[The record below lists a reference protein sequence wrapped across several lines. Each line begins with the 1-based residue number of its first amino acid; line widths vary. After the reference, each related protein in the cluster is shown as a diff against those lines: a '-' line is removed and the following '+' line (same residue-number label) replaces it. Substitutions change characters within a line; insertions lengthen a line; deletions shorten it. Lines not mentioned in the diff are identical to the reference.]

1 MYKFLSGAV
10 GFWMKDLK
18 IDEARGV
25 SGSLEKA
32 NTNTDRVNAPEGLVI
47 LQSATLYVFIG
58 VL

>member
-1 MYKFLSGAV
+1 
-10 GFWMKDLK
+10 MKDLK